1 MSKKLLKIVAL
12 SAAILG
18 FSANAAEY
26 QEGWGVEV
34 GAGKTVYGSKNRDK
48 NFYFGEITTTHD
60 DIKTTVPV
68 FSHVDEFEHDGSY
81 SLFAGVNY
89 AFCNGFVVGAELSYT
104 SNDQRSKDNFNDDK
118 HHHNHH
124 NTKDAHHHHNSS
136 NSRAKLLNESV
147 TLLAKGK
154 YLIDFG
160 SSIYPF
166 IGAGVG
172 ISRMELSFH
181 DGENRFSDLDKTRF
195 AYMGTAGFMLDASK
209 DIQLS
214 LAYTIR
220 GTTDID
226 CDNEHHYNNYH
237 DDYKNNEE
245 RRRHR
250 DRDLTSFDHLKNNVQ
265 NIEASIGFKL

>member
-26 QEGWGVEV
+26 KEGWGVEV
-34 GAGKTVYGSKNRDK
+34 GAGKTVYGSPNRDK
-48 NFYFGEITTTHD
+48 NFYFGEITKTYNDITT
-60 DIKTTVPV
+60 TFPV
-68 FSHVDEFEHDGSY
+68 FSHVKEFEHDGSY

-104 SNDQRSKDNFNDDK
+104 SNDQKSKNHSHNENN
-118 HHHNHH
+118 HHHDTAKHCDH
-124 NTKDAHHHHNSS
+124 NKNDHSKAH
-136 NSRAKLLNESV
+136 LLIESA

-154 YLIDFG
+154 YLIDFD

-181 DGENRFSDLDKTRF
+181 DGENRFSDLDKMGF
-195 AYMGTAGFMLDASK
+195 AYMGTAGFMLHASK
-209 DIQLS
+209 DLELS

-226 CDNEHHYNNYH
+226 CDHEHHHNNHHDYNSSNDEH
-237 DDYKNNEE
+237 HNKN
-245 RRRHR
+245 
-250 DRDLTSFDHLKNNVQ
+250 RDLTSFDHLKNNDQ
-265 NIEASIGFKL
+265 NIEASVMFKL